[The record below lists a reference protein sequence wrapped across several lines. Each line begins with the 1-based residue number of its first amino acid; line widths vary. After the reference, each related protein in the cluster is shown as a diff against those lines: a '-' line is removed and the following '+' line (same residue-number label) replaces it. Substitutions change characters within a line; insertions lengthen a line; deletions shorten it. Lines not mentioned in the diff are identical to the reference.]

1 MKCTKCGREIP
12 DNVRF
17 CKYCG
22 NTTDSSH
29 VAKQNADI
37 GNQRPRAEQS
47 RPSVSNQ
54 TPPAKHRLRGV
65 GKQEMLS

>member
-29 VAKQNADI
+29 VAKQNADVVFVPKAAGLYAGGKSI
-37 GNQRPRAEQS
+37 LLHG
-47 RPSVSNQ
+47 Q
-54 TPPAKHRLRGV
+54 TSFL
-65 GKQEMLS
+65 